1 MVGTFKDVPGIGRDI
16 RVVRTGSSGT
26 AKRRPSPPRHPATPA
41 VHGGAGEQAM
51 ATYLDIAA
59 RQDAGVARGGT
70 LNESDALNQFFA

>member
-1 MVGTFKDVPGIGRDI
+1 
-16 RVVRTGSSGT
+16 
-26 AKRRPSPPRHPATPA
+26 
-41 VHGGAGEQAM
+41 M

>member
-1 MVGTFKDVPGIGRDI
+1 MERRSAGR
-16 RVVRTGSSGT
+16 
-26 AKRRPSPPRHPATPA
+26 RHPATPA